1 MSSAAPRTE
10 YIAGV
15 ARAQAVAREAI
26 LTVAQTVRAGDSERD
41 VVERIER
48 ELDKAK
54 VHHWLHTAYAWW
66 GERTRFDH
74 FGIWETSALPSDR
87 RLAEGE
93 AFILDV
99 APIVAG
105 HPADFAYSGFAS
117 SSSSGPGA
125 HAELLAALAAI
136 KSGLLE
142 HARQAGDGAELCQR
156 VAAEITGRSLDVIH
170 SRYPAAVLGH
180 SLEEFPN
187 AFAGAPRIGSGFQLP
202 LLATYGLALVL
213 HHLSGARYPF
223 LNATAPGVPSG
234 LYAVEPHIGSGPL
247 GAKFE
252 SILLVAGAET
262 RWLDPDL
269 FGEVQG

>member
-1 MSSAAPRTE
+1 MRTE

-15 ARAQAVAREAI
+15 ARAQGVAREAI
-26 LTVAQTVRAGDSERD
+26 LTVAQTVRPGDRERD
-41 VVERIER
+41 VVERIEH
-48 ELDKAK
+48 ELGKAK

-74 FGIWETSALPSDR
+74 FRLWETSALPSER

-99 APIVAG
+99 APIVDG
-105 HPADFAYSGFAS
+105 HPADFAYSGFGS
-117 SSSSGPGA
+117 STGSSRPHSA
-125 HAELLAALAAI
+125 LLEALTAI
-136 KSGLLE
+136 KAGLITQ
-142 HARQAGDGAELCQR
+142 ARQAVDGGDLCRR
-156 VAAEITGRSLDVIH
+156 VAHEITGRGLDVIH
-170 SRYPAAVLGH
+170 TRYPAAVLGH

-202 LLATYGLALVL
+202 LLVTYGVGLVL
-213 HHLSGARYPF
+213 HHLTGARYPF

-252 SILLVAGAET
+252 SILLVDGDET
-262 RWLDPDL
+262 RWLDPGL
-269 FGEVQG
+269 FGEVEG

>member
-1 MSSAAPRTE
+1 MSAAVPRTE

-15 ARAQAVAREAI
+15 ARAQGVAREAI
-26 LTVAQTVRAGDSERD
+26 LTVAQTVRPGDSERD

-48 ELDKAK
+48 ELARAK

-74 FGIWETSALPSDR
+74 FAIWETSALPSER

-105 HPADFAYSGFAS
+105 HPADFAYSGVG
-117 SSSSGPGA
+117 SSGDGSAA
-125 HAELLAALAAI
+125 HAELLAALRSI
-136 KSGLLE
+136 KSGLLA
-142 HARQAGDGAELCQR
+142 HARQAADGAELCQR
-156 VAAEITGRSLDVIH
+156 VAAEITGRNLDVIH
-170 SRYPAAVLGH
+170 TRYPAAVLGH

-202 LLATYGLALVL
+202 LLATYGLGLVL

-234 LYAVEPHIGSGPL
+234 LYAVEPHIGSGRL

-252 SILLVAGAET
+252 SILLVDGDET

-269 FGEVQG
+269 FGEVEG

>member
-1 MSSAAPRTE
+1 MRMA

-15 ARAQAVAREAI
+15 ARAQGVAREAI
-26 LTVAQTVRAGDSERD
+26 LTVARTVRPGDSERD

-48 ELDKAK
+48 ELAKAK
-54 VHHWLHTAYAWW
+54 VHHWLHTPYAWW

-74 FGIWETSALPSDR
+74 FGVWELSALPSER

-99 APIVAG
+99 APIVDG
-105 HPADFAYSGFAS
+105 HPADFAYSGAGS
-117 SSSSGPGA
+117 TESAGA
-125 HAELLAALAAI
+125 HSALLQALAAI
-136 KSGLLE
+136 KSGLIV
-142 HARQAGDGAELCQR
+142 QAQQAVDGGDLCQR

-170 SRYPAAVLGH
+170 TRYPAAVLGH

-202 LLATYGLALVL
+202 LLVTYGVGLVL
-213 HHLSGARYPF
+213 HHLTGARYPF

-234 LYAVEPHIGSGPL
+234 LYAVEPHIGSGQA

-252 SILLVAGAET
+252 SILLIDGDET
-262 RWLDPDL
+262 RWLDPEL